1 MKNWYMATCIVRLG
15 EVQSINDGDG
25 VNGPVKG
32 YAINFGISGVDLM
45 HAMNQ
50 AERIAL
56 SLFPGTRA
64 GNRLEEVNIKEAA
77 VETLREQFQIES
89 LDVTGETIYRS
100 KLIYFDE

>member
-1 MKNWYMATCIVRLG
+1 MKNWYMATCLVRLG
-15 EVQSINDGDG
+15 EVQPINDGAG

-32 YAINFGISGVDLM
+32 YAINLGISGVDLM

-56 SLFPGTRA
+56 SLFPGARA
-64 GNRLEEVNIKEAA
+64 GNHLEEVSIKEASLDA
-77 VETLREQFQIES
+77 LREQLKIEDH
-89 LDVTGETIYRS
+89 DVTGDPIYRS

>member
-15 EVQSINDGDG
+15 AVQSINDGSAE
-25 VNGPVKG
+25 NGAVKG
-32 YAINFGISGVDLM
+32 YAINLGISGVDLM

-56 SLFPGTRA
+56 STFPGTRA
-64 GNRLEEVNIKEAA
+64 GNRLEEVKIKQASLES
-77 VETLREQFQIES
+77 VRDQFQIEQI
-89 LDVTGETIYRS
+89 DVTGETIYRS

>member
-1 MKNWYMATCIVRLG
+1 MATCLVRLG
-15 EVQSINDGDG
+15 QVQPINDGAG

-32 YAINFGISGVDLM
+32 YAINLGVSGVDLM

-56 SLFPGTRA
+56 SLFPGART
-64 GNRLEEVNIKEAA
+64 GNHLEEVNIKEAP
-77 VETLREQFQIES
+77 VESLREQFQIHEF
-89 LDVTGETIYRS
+89 DVTGDPIYRT

>member
-1 MKNWYMATCIVRLG
+1 MKNWYMATCLVKLG
-15 EVQSINDGDG
+15 RAQSVNDGD

-32 YAINFGISGVDLM
+32 YAINLGICGVDLM

-56 SLFPGTRA
+56 ATFPGKRD
-64 GNRLEEVNIKEAA
+64 GNHLEEVTIKQAKIEA
-77 VETLREQFQIES
+77 VREQFQIHEP
-89 LDVTGETIYRS
+89 DVTGETIYRS

>member
-1 MKNWYMATCIVRLG
+1 MKNWYMATCLVRLG
-15 EVQSINDGDG
+15 EIQPINDGAG

-32 YAINFGISGVDLM
+32 YAINLGVSGVDLM

-56 SLFPGTRA
+56 STFPARRT
-64 GNRLEEVNIKEAA
+64 GNYLEEVSIKETPL
-77 VETLREQFQIES
+77 ETLREQLKIEDR
-89 LDVTGETIYRS
+89 DVTGEIIYRS